1 MNKADID
8 RTHIIALQE
17 VGGRLRNVELPVSR
31 PDQFIAE
38 FRAMVDN
45 PNRSVWDMQSTFAEH
60 YPKTNNYFDY
70 LQPYSYNIAYVSG
83 VNYPTFHEY
92 SELQRSWQEAGETAR
107 RSYNGTCMDS
117 TNVTESMQKAINE
130 LKRRQKHYFLADALR
145 WIDACCYYETANRLN
160 RDNSVKMFSKENVGW
175 NNFTHKVN
183 DDIKVA
189 LKTNFGYGSAAHFI
203 LALQYKGINILPYSY
218 IVKYYN
224 ARMVDIVHCTRSY
237 EPCRESWAASFDFI
251 SDFVNKS
258 IADPETFV
266 KSYVM
271 KEVREMIKGLE
282 AIATNP
288 LNVIKEIGN
297 KKADPFIINVQPMF
311 EDDKIRMQSYPEETP
326 ILFKVEKINGALDFL
341 ENLTEIA
348 KEVDCIRPYIDR
360 LLELNMKLC
369 PEVQDA
375 IERIKNKIEP
385 RAKEKENLESRIA
398 DISEKIRPY
407 EEEIQQGYATQTSE
421 KPFNINEYE
430 ATHQEYVRLR
440 NERNTL
446 KSKLSEV
453 NRLINDLNSFIGV
466 LNRSLTRLEEV
477 NQAKQAA

>member
-1 MNKADID
+1 MYTADID

-17 VGGRLRNVELPVSR
+17 VGGLLQNVELPITR
-31 PDQFIAE
+31 PEQFIAE
-38 FRAMVDN
+38 LKAMPEN
-45 PNRSVWDMQSTFAEH
+45 PNRTVWDMQSLFATRF
-60 YPKTNNYFDY
+60 PKTLHYLDY

-83 VNYPTFHEY
+83 VNYPTFQEY
-92 SELQRSWQEAGETAR
+92 NELQRSWQEAGETAR

-117 TNVTESMQKAINE
+117 TNVSEGVQKAINE
-130 LKRRQKHYFLADALR
+130 LKRRQKYNFLSDALR
-145 WIDACCYYETANRLN
+145 WIDACCYYETAHRLN

-175 NNFTHKVN
+175 SNFTHKVN
-183 DDIKVA
+183 DDIKVE
-189 LKTNFGYGSAAHFI
+189 LRTNFGYGSAAYFI

-224 ARMVDIVHCTRSY
+224 ARMVDIIHCTRSY
-237 EPCRESWAASFDFI
+237 ESCRESWAVSFDFI

-288 LNVIKEIGN
+288 LNVIKEIEN
-297 KKADPFIINVQPMF
+297 KTADPFVINVQPMF
-311 EDDKIRMQSYPEETP
+311 NEDKIRMQSYPEETP

-341 ENLTEIA
+341 ENLTEIS
-348 KEVDCIRPYIDR
+348 KEVECIRPYIDR

-369 PEVQDA
+369 PEVQGA
-375 IERIKNKIEP
+375 IERIENKIEP
-385 RAKEKENLESRIA
+385 QTKEKENLESRIA

-430 ATHQEYVRLR
+430 AAHQEYVRLR

-453 NRLINDLNSFIGV
+453 NRLINDLNSFIGT
-466 LNRSLTRLEEV
+466 LNRSIDRLEEV
-477 NQAKQAA
+477 NQAKKAA